1 MIFTATNKVL
11 NEWGRLGVERSQF
24 ELKITR
30 TIRGRKVSRVASG
43 DLVKGIFYNVLKKK
57 RDFAVKFGV
66 KGPASRYASFIHD
79 GVNGTQISVGSTYS
93 FKGKFVNIGAIR
105 KWIERPAFRLRNPKT
120 GAFIEKNEKN
130 INRATYLISRSIAK
144 KGIVGVPFIDAGS
157 EWAFNKIQRK
167 LENAWEQDS
176 VQFLTEE

>member
-1 MIFTATNKVL
+1 MIFTQTNKVL

-30 TIRGRKVSRVASG
+30 TIRGRKVSRMASG
-43 DLVKGIFYNVLKKK
+43 NLAKGIYYQVLRQK

-66 KGPASRYASFIHD
+66 QGIASKYSSFIHD
-79 GVNGTQISVGSTYS
+79 GVNGTEVNVGGAYS
-93 FKGKFVNIGAIR
+93 FKKKFVNMDAIR
-105 KWIERPAFRLRNPKT
+105 KWIIAKPVALRDPKT
-120 GAFIEKNEKN
+120 GAFLSKTEEN
-130 INRATYLISRSIAK
+130 INRATYMISRSIAK

-157 EWAFNKIQRK
+157 EWAFNKIQKK

-176 VQFLTEE
+176 IDFLTED